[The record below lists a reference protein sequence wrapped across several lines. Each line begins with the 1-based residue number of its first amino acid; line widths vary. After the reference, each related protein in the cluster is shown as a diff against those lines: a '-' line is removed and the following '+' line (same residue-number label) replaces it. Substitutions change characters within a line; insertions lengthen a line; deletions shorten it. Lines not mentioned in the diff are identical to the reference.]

1 MKITK
6 RQLRRII
13 REEKSKLLNENR
25 LVGSIGFGSNAER
38 QEHLKNS
45 GQKSINEEEKA
56 KLKEYGSDGSPV
68 YSASAEEELVDTIE
82 RIEEI
87 IGEDGVRLV
96 LSKMGY
102 GEY

>member
-38 QEHLKNS
+38 QEHLKNR
-45 GQKSINEEEKA
+45 GQKSINEEEKQ
-56 KLKEYGSDGSPV
+56 KLAEAGYPESLSAAANELFKILDSMSPEDRNPEI
-68 YSASAEEELVDTIE
+68 YMLIDDLEDLAS
-82 RIEEI
+82 
-87 IGEDGVRLV
+87 GE
-96 LSKMGY
+96 
-102 GEY
+102 